1 MFAQGHLSV
10 SGAANTGMQVWLMT
24 EPGLLTIIWDGC
36 DLWKSSALQNIQ
48 WESEGEECGER
59 EEEEAEREGE
69 GEKLV

>member
-1 MFAQGHLSV
+1 MFAQGHLLV

-36 DLWKSSALQNIQ
+36 DLWKPSTLRNIQ